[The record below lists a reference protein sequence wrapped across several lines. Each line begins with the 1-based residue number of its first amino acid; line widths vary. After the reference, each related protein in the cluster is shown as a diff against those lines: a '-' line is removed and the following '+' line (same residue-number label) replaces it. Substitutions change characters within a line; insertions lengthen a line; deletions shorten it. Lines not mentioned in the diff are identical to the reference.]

1 MANVNG
7 NWKKRKPI
15 QRNLSLKKIPGQGVR
30 THDVMKGISFKDKAY
45 KWGASTRAGAQK
57 GWAFTKAGAQKG
69 AGKIARS
76 YRRYGKPTETIFRRV
91 GSTALGVGK
100 IALRAPGITLAATG
114 LGLGAKALGKKWGR
128 GYHYS
133 AVRQFDKKGR
143 KRI

>member
-7 NWKKRKPI
+7 NWKGGK
-15 QRNLSLKKIPGQGVR
+15 SLKKIPGQGVR
-30 THDVMKGISFKDKAY
+30 THDVMKGISFKDKSY
-45 KWGASTRAGAQK
+45 QRLQK
-57 GWAFTKAGAQKG
+57 GWAFTKAAGQKG

-100 IALRAPGITLAATG
+100 IALRFPGATLAATG

>member
-1 MANVNG
+1 MTNVNG
-7 NWKKRKPI
+7 NWKGGK
-15 QRNLSLKKIPGQGVR
+15 SLKKIPGQGVR
-30 THDVMKGISFKDKAY
+30 THDVMKGISFKDKSY
-45 KWGASTRAGAQK
+45 QRLQK
-57 GWAFTKAGAQKG
+57 GWAFTKTAGQKG

-76 YRRYGKPTETIFRRV
+76 YRRYGKPTETLFRRV

-100 IALRAPGITLAATG
+100 IALRFPGATLAATG

>member
-7 NWKKRKPI
+7 NWKGGK
-15 QRNLSLKKIPGQGVR
+15 SLKKIPGQGVG
-30 THDVMKGISFKDKAY
+30 THDVMKGISFKDKSY
-45 KWGASTRAGAQK
+45 KRLQK
-57 GWAFTKAGAQKG
+57 GWAFTKTAGQKG

-76 YRRYGKPTETIFRRV
+76 YRRYGKPTETLFRRV

-100 IALRAPGITLAATG
+100 IALRFPGATLAATG

>member
-30 THDVMKGISFKDKAY
+30 THDVMKGISFKDKSY
-45 KWGASTRAGAQK
+45 QRLQK
-57 GWAFTKAGAQKG
+57 GWAFTKAAGQKG

-76 YRRYGKPTETIFRRV
+76 YRRYGKPTETLFRRV

>member
-7 NWKKRKPI
+7 NWKGGK
-15 QRNLSLKKIPGQGVR
+15 SLKKIPGQGVR
-30 THDVMKGISFKDKAY
+30 THDVMKGISFKDKSY
-45 KWGASTRAGAQK
+45 QRLQK
-57 GWAFTKAGAQKG
+57 GWAFTKTAGQKG

-76 YRRYGKPTETIFRRV
+76 YRRYGKPTETLFRRV

-100 IALRAPGITLAATG
+100 LALRAPGITLAGTG

>member
-7 NWKKRKPI
+7 NWKGGK
-15 QRNLSLKKIPGQGVR
+15 SLKKIPGQGVR
-30 THDVMKGISFKDKAY
+30 THDVMKGISFKDKSY
-45 KWGASTRAGAQK
+45 RRLQK
-57 GWAFTKAGAQKG
+57 GWAFTKTAGQKG

-76 YRRYGKPTETIFRRV
+76 YRRYGKPTETLFRRV

>member
-15 QRNLSLKKIPGQGVR
+15 QRNLSLKKIPGQGVK

-57 GWAFTKAGAQKG
+57 VY
-69 AGKIARS
+69 GKIGRS
-76 YRRYGKPTETIFRRV
+76 YKKYGKPTETLFRKTGAGV
-91 GSTALGVGK
+91 LGVGK
-100 IALRAPGITLAATG
+100 FALKRGALGFPGLAATG
-114 LGLGAKALGKKWGR
+114 LYLGAKHLGKKWGR

-133 AVRQFDKKGR
+133 PVRQFDKKGR

>member
-7 NWKKRKPI
+7 NWKGGK
-15 QRNLSLKKIPGQGVR
+15 SLKKIPGQGVR
-30 THDVMKGISFKDKAY
+30 THDVMKGISFKDKSY
-45 KWGASTRAGAQK
+45 RRLQK
-57 GWAFTKAGAQKG
+57 GWAFTKATGQKG

-76 YRRYGKPTETIFRRV
+76 YRRYGKPTETLFRRV
-91 GSTALGVGK
+91 GATALGAGK
-100 IALRAPGITLAATG
+100 LALRFPGTALIGAG
-114 LGLGAKALGKKWGR
+114 LYAGAKHLGKKWGR

>member
-1 MANVNG
+1 MTNVNG

-15 QRNLSLKKIPGQGVR
+15 QRNLSLKKIPGQGVK

-57 GWAFTKAGAQKG
+57 VY
-69 AGKIARS
+69 GKIGRS
-76 YRRYGKPTETIFRRV
+76 YKKYVKPTETLFRKTGAGV
-91 GSTALGVGK
+91 LGVGK
-100 IALRAPGITLAATG
+100 FALKRGALGFPGLAATG
-114 LGLGAKALGKKWGR
+114 LYLGAKHLGKKWGR

-143 KRI
+143 KII

>member
-30 THDVMKGISFKDKAY
+30 THDVMKGISFKDKSY
-45 KWGASTRAGAQK
+45 QRLQK
-57 GWAFTKAGAQKG
+57 GWAFTKTAGQKG

-76 YRRYGKPTETIFRRV
+76 YRRYGKPTETLFRRV

-100 IALRAPGITLAATG
+100 IALRFPGATLAATG

>member
-1 MANVNG
+1 MTNVNG

-15 QRNLSLKKIPGQGVR
+15 QRNLSLKKIPGQGVK

-57 GWAFTKAGAQKG
+57 VY
-69 AGKIARS
+69 GKIGRS
-76 YRRYGKPTETIFRRV
+76 YKKYGKPTETLFRKTGAGV
-91 GSTALGVGK
+91 LGVGK
-100 IALRAPGITLAATG
+100 FALKRGALGFPGLAATG
-114 LGLGAKALGKKWGR
+114 LYLGAKHLGKKWGR

-143 KRI
+143 KII

>member
-7 NWKKRKPI
+7 NWKGGK
-15 QRNLSLKKIPGQGVR
+15 SLKKIPGQGVR
-30 THDVMKGISFKDKAY
+30 THDVMKGISFKDKSY
-45 KWGASTRAGAQK
+45 RRLQK
-57 GWAFTKAGAQKG
+57 GWAFTKAAGQKG

-100 IALRAPGITLAATG
+100 IALRFPGATLAATG

>member
-1 MANVNG
+1 MTNVNG

-15 QRNLSLKKIPGQGVR
+15 QRNLSLKKIPGQGVK

-57 GWAFTKAGAQKG
+57 VYGNIG
-69 AGKIARS
+69 RS
-76 YRRYGKPTETIFRRV
+76 YKRYGKPTETIFRRI
-91 GSTALGVGK
+91 GSTALGAGK
-100 IALRAPGITLAATG
+100 LALRFPGTGLVATG
-114 LGLGAKALGKKWGR
+114 LYAGAKHLGKKWGR

-133 AVRQFDKKGR
+133 PVRQFDKKGR

>member
-1 MANVNG
+1 MTNVNG

-15 QRNLSLKKIPGQGVR
+15 QRNLSLKKIPGQGVK

-57 GWAFTKAGAQKG
+57 VY
-69 AGKIARS
+69 GKIGRS
-76 YRRYGKPTETIFRRV
+76 YKKYGKPTETLFRKTGAGV
-91 GSTALGVGK
+91 LGVGK
-100 IALRAPGITLAATG
+100 FALKRGALGFPGLAATG
-114 LGLGAKALGKKWGR
+114 LYLGAKHLGKKWGR

-133 AVRQFDKKGR
+133 PVRQFDKKGR